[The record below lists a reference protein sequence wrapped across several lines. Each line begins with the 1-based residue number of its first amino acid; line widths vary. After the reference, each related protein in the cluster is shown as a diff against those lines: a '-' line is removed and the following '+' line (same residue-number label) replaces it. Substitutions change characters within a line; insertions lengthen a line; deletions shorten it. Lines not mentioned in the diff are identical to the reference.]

1 MSMEKKMNRAQQKL
15 TTREKLFDSAI
26 ILFNKQGIKQTKII
40 DIAKYAN
47 VSTGTFYVHFKSKE
61 EIISSIYYEE
71 FNRFMFN
78 KMKEINQNELNLKS
92 YLLKIGILE
101 LEFADKV
108 GVEVTTVAFESNLKT
123 NMTIIGNHSK
133 KRYFSHE
140 IQNTIDRSTSLD
152 NEHKTVVFKEFETI
166 IRGIMMTWCF
176 NNGNENIVA
185 FGTALLSRY
194 LTGIN

>member
-1 MSMEKKMNRAQQKL
+1 MNRAQQKL

-71 FNRFMFN
+71 FNRFMFT
-78 KMKEINQNELNLKS
+78 KMKEINKNELNLKS

-140 IQNTIDRSTSLD
+140 IQNTIGRSTSLD

-194 LTGIN
+194 LTSIN

>member
-71 FNRFMFN
+71 FNRFMFT
-78 KMKEINQNELNLKS
+78 KMKEINKNELNLKS

-140 IQNTIDRSTSLD
+140 IQNTIGRSTSLD

-194 LTGIN
+194 LTSIN

>member
-40 DIAKYAN
+40 DIAQHAN

-71 FNRFMFN
+71 FNRFMFT
-78 KMKEINQNELNLKS
+78 KIKSINQNELNLRT
-92 YLLKIGILE
+92 YLLKIGVLE
-101 LEFADKV
+101 LKFAEKV
-108 GVEVTTVAFESNLKT
+108 GVEITTVAFESNLKT

-133 KRYFSHE
+133 KRSFSHE
-140 IQNTIDRSTSLD
+140 IKKTIDRSTSLD
-152 NEHKTVVFKEFETI
+152 SEYKTVVFKEFETI

-176 NNGNENIVA
+176 NNGKENIVD
-185 FGTALLSRY
+185 FGTALLNRY
-194 LTGIN
+194 LINIK